1 MKYKKILVTGG
12 AGFIG
17 SFLTDKLVELGYAVR
32 ILDNLDEQ
40 VHHGNK
46 PAYLNPDVEFIHAD
60 VRDQKAMVRALA
72 GVDAVFHLASKV
84 GVAQSNYEIREYTD
98 VNVNGTAN
106 LIDIIVD
113 GKIPIRKIIMTAS
126 MTSYGEGL
134 YNCGKCGKFK
144 PPLREKTQMIKND
157 WELHCP
163 NCGLTVNP
171 IATQEDT
178 KLANNSMYSLTK
190 NVQEQMLMLMGKMYG
205 IPAVSLR
212 CFNVYGPRQSL
223 SNPYTGVAAIF
234 ISRLKNNQ
242 PPVVYEDGR
251 QTRDFVSVHDVV
263 DALIRAMISDK
274 ADYESVNIGSG
285 KPTSILELAEIL
297 AGLLRKKIKPFVR
310 NEYRVND
317 IRHCF
322 ADIAKARTLLGWSP
336 HVVLKEGLAELIRW
350 SEGQHARDSYEQA
363 EKELRERKLL

>member
-17 SFLTDKLVELGYAVR
+17 SFLTDKLIELGYTVR
-32 ILDNLDEQ
+32 ILDSLDEQ
-40 VHHGNK
+40 VHHGRK
-46 PAYLNPDVEFIHAD
+46 PAYLNPDAEFIYAD
-60 VRDQKAMVRALA
+60 VRDRKVSARALA

-84 GVAQSNYEIREYTD
+84 GVAQSNYEIREYAD

-113 GKIPIRKIIMTAS
+113 GKLPIQKIIMTAS

-134 YNCGKCGKFK
+134 YECINCGRVK
-144 PPLREKTQMIKND
+144 PLLREKTQMKRND
-157 WELHCP
+157 WELHCL
-163 NCGLTVNP
+163 NCHKAMIPVPTP
-171 IATQEDT
+171 EDT

-251 QTRDFVSVHDVV
+251 QTRDLVSVHDVV
-263 DALIRAMISDK
+263 GALIRAMISDK

-285 KPTSILELAEIL
+285 KSTSIIALAELL
-297 AGLLRKKIKPFVR
+297 AGLLRKEIKPLVR
-310 NEYRVND
+310 SEYRVND
-317 IRHCF
+317 IRHCY
-322 ADIAKARTLLGWSP
+322 ADIIKARTLLGWSP
-336 HVVLKEGLAELIRW
+336 QVALKDGLAELIRW